1 MRSTALRY
9 NCFAWEGK
17 FYVALCLL
25 FGNGLGP
32 YFFTKAGRPILGF
45 FRTLCIACTAY
56 IDDFLA
62 APRPED
68 SQLVGELVI
77 SVLTML
83 GWVVSPKSDIARTCA
98 KVFTGILVDSEAMT
112 YTYPAVKVDK
122 FRTLL
127 RSALAI
133 HERARAVPYN
143 LLYKI
148 EGTMSAMYL
157 AIPPIMLWVRDISVI
172 RTRGHPDDNILL
184 AEQEVVRLREIEGI
198 IDAHNG
204 APIRPLRADIVAH
217 VDAGGVGL
225 GAKMLQPRGAPLTP
239 PVELAEALTEE
250 QMSESSTLRE
260 LLALLMLL
268 QRHGQE
274 CRGRVLRVYFDSA
287 NAVRNLVKG
296 GTTKNT
302 RQHQLCKDIHALCTQ
317 WLITLQADWVPRD
330 CNARADTL
338 SKLFDRGLLSPKALK
353 LLRATFRGAHIVTP
367 VFTNVTHGLIAA
379 ARDHKYLAVVAPKWR
394 TQVWWPTLMTLAKK
408 AGANI
413 LHLGR
418 FTDTFLSTTGHAP
431 PNGWKFVG
439 VLVRARDVQAAFGK
453 PRTIH

>member
-1 MRSTALRY
+1 MRATALRY

-68 SQLVGELVI
+68 SQLVGQLVT

-112 YTYPAVKVDK
+112 YTYPAVKIDK

-133 HERARAVPYN
+133 HDRARAVPYN

-157 AIPPIMLWVRDISVI
+157 AIPPSML
-172 RTRGHPDDNILL
+172 
-184 AEQEVVRLREIEGI
+184 
-198 IDAHNG
+198 
-204 APIRPLRADIVAH
+204 
-217 VDAGGVGL
+217 
-225 GAKMLQPRGAPLTP
+225 
-239 PVELAEALTEE
+239 
-250 QMSESSTLRE
+250 
-260 LLALLMLL
+260 
-268 QRHGQE
+268 
-274 CRGRVLRVYFDSA
+274 
-287 NAVRNLVKG
+287 
-296 GTTKNT
+296 
-302 RQHQLCKDIHALCTQ
+302 
-317 WLITLQADWVPRD
+317 
-330 CNARADTL
+330 
-338 SKLFDRGLLSPKALK
+338 
-353 LLRATFRGAHIVTP
+353 
-367 VFTNVTHGLIAA
+367 
-379 ARDHKYLAVVAPKWR
+379 
-394 TQVWWPTLMTLAKK
+394 
-408 AGANI
+408 
-413 LHLGR
+413 
-418 FTDTFLSTTGHAP
+418 
-431 PNGWKFVG
+431 
-439 VLVRARDVQAAFGK
+439 
-453 PRTIH
+453 